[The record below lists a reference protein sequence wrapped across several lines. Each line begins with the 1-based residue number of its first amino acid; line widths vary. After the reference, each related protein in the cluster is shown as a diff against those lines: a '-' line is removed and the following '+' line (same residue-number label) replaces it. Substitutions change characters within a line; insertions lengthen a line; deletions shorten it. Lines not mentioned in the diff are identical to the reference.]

1 MPQLSFETVS
11 LATFAAVYVS
21 GLLTSL
27 TPCVYPILPIVV
39 GYLGSREGSAAS
51 RLFASLSYIIG
62 LSLVYTVLGIVAAM
76 SGSLFGSVASNNWVY
91 LGFGVLMLF
100 LGGSMMDWYYI
111 PMPNLPG
118 LASDS
123 VKKSPF
129 VGPFVMG
136 LTSGMVASPCTA
148 PVLASLLFYVASKK
162 ALVTGGLLMF
172 TFSLGLS
179 SMLLVIGFFAGSL
192 LPKSGAWMVNV
203 KKGLALLII
212 AAGIYFIYTAGTL
225 A

>member
-1 MPQLSFETVS
+1 MPQINLETVS
-11 LATFAAVYVS
+11 IGTFLAVYVS

-39 GYLGSREGSAAS
+39 GYLGSREGGAGV
-51 RLFASLSYIIG
+51 RLAASLSYILG
-62 LSLVYTVLGIVAAM
+62 MALVYSALGMAAAM
-76 SGSLFGSVASNNWVY
+76 TGSLFGSLTTNTWVY
-91 LGFGVLMLF
+91 LAFGVLLMF

-118 LASDS
+118 LAPDS
-123 VKKSPF
+123 LKKSPF

-148 PVLASLLFYVASKK
+148 PVLATLLVYVAAKKAVVTGALLLFA
-162 ALVTGGLLMF
+162 
-172 TFSLGLS
+172 FSMGLS
-179 SMLLVIGFFAGSL
+179 SMLLVIGFFAGSVM
-192 LPKSGAWMVNV
+192 PKSGAWMVKV
-203 KKGLALLII
+203 KKALALLII
-212 AAGIYFIYTAGTL
+212 GAGVYFVYAAGKL